1 MRELHSIEVSGL
13 AIRFGDGSR
22 WLVRRAIQQAFGHR
36 RTSYRNRAV
45 GRRGASAYIARTSRL
60 ARWNGAFSVKLF

>member
-45 GRRGASAYIARTSRL
+45 GRRGAVPTLHARAGWRGGM
-60 ARWNGAFSVKLF
+60 ARFP